1 MTDTADELQR
11 LLDAQL
17 AGEPVEVPTSLRESF
32 DNALAAHQALRS
44 LLDET
49 VRHSPESAAT
59 RLPPDLAGS
68 YEIERE
74 LGHGGMGVV
83 YLARHQALNRR
94 VALKVLRPGEQ
105 AFGPLLRR
113 FREEAQHLAKLRHP
127 NIVSIHDVGEASGE
141 PYFTMDYID
150 GESVAAVLARG
161 PLPPT
166 QAVSILKQV
175 AAAVQ
180 HAHRQGIIHRDLKP
194 GNVLLDRIG
203 HVFVT
208 DFGLARDVTG
218 SSELTRSGELLGTP
232 QYMAPEQA
240 RGQTGLIGE
249 ATDIHA
255 LGLLLFEMLAG
266 APPYGAG
273 SPADSLVKLLNEEP
287 PSLRAIDRRIPRDL
301 ETICL
306 KSLQKA
312 PAARYANVS
321 ALLEDV
327 RRLEAGEPLVARR
340 SGWVVKASRW
350 CSRRWKPATAV
361 LATAVVVAILSPILF
376 DRSFDELLLWAD
388 EEFRSGRPV
397 VAAQVYERAF
407 HKADA
412 QHRDEVSAKLA
423 EAIRAIDDPTQAVP
437 LALTV
442 AERLPQASFGRH
454 DFLVAQALVMSAR
467 AETPSGVFEPDAHR
481 ASATSPSPTMEFAA
495 RRLTLF
501 LEGPGG
507 TETERGEAEGWLA
520 AIRRSLQS
528 ARPIERWTSDEL
540 VQLPEG
546 NLEELTARRANSQAS
561 AWDRGKAAMAAGR
574 LQEAKGETDRAFEA
588 YRQALDLLRPIYPF
602 LSGVATDSQASGPPS
617 PSKLAPECRLMR
629 ELVTA
634 IERLGGPDDKVAT
647 GNLVLVAEPSEELGE
662 LNLAVRV
669 EVWGPESSDP
679 NQGLSR
685 NLASY
690 FVIDQGRSAPAKLIA
705 GTYRIRFGGTL
716 TSFPSTSNRSI
727 LRTTLIDIAPDN
739 WPTEITIADGQVELP
754 LRVRELTEILVD
766 SPREQAP
773 LDLQRDQIRWTPVAG
788 AATYQ
793 LQFGQFRDHPTPS
806 ATWFVTVSTDRPS
819 WNSAELTSRD
829 RELIR
834 KHWPTGQVAGV
845 RVVASDADGQRIGV
859 TVEERGF
866 LIATGLTPEN

>member
-1 MTDTADELQR
+1 MTDTTDELQR
-11 LLDAQL
+11 LLDAHL

-49 VRHSPESAAT
+49 VRQSPASAAT

-113 FREEAQHLAKLRHP
+113 FREEAQYLAKLRHP
-127 NIVSIHDVGEASGE
+127 NIVSIHDVGEAGGE

-150 GESVAAVLARG
+150 GESLAALLARG

-194 GNVLLDRIG
+194 GNVLLDRAG

-208 DFGLARDVTG
+208 DFGLARDLTG
-218 SSELTRSGELLGTP
+218 GSELTRSGELLGTP
-232 QYMAPEQA
+232 QYMSPEQA

-266 APPYGAG
+266 TPPYGAS
-273 SPADSLVKLLNEEP
+273 SPADSLVRLLNEEP

-306 KSLQKA
+306 QALQKA

-321 ALLEDV
+321 AMLEDV
-327 RRLEAGEPLVARR
+327 RRFEAGEPLVARR
-340 SGWVVKASRW
+340 VGWVVKASRW
-350 CSRRWKPATAV
+350 CSRRWKPATTV
-361 LATAVVVAILSPILF
+361 LATAIVVAILSPIWF
-376 DRSFDELLLWAD
+376 DRSFDELLVWAD
-388 EEFRSGRPV
+388 EEYRSGRPV
-397 VAAQVYERAF
+397 VAAQIYERAY
-407 HKADA
+407 HKAEA
-412 QHRDEVSAKLA
+412 QHRDEVLMKLA
-423 EAIRAIDDPTQAVP
+423 DAIRAIDDPTQAVP
-437 LALTV
+437 LALAV
-442 AERLPQASFGRH
+442 AERNPQASFGKH
-454 DFLVAQALVMSAR
+454 DFLVAQALVMAAR
-467 AETPSGVFEPDAHR
+467 AETPTGAFEPDPHR
-481 ASATSPSPTMEFAA
+481 QSTTPTSPTSELAA

-507 TETERGEAEGWLA
+507 AEAERGEAEGWLA
-520 AIRRSLQS
+520 AIRRSLQ
-528 ARPIERWTSDEL
+528 ATRPIERWTSDEL
-540 VQLPEG
+540 VRLPEG
-546 NLEELTARRANSQAS
+546 NLDELTARRANTQAS
-561 AWDRGKAAMAAGR
+561 DWDRGKAAMAAGR
-574 LQEAKGETDRAFEA
+574 LLEAKGDEERALEA
-588 YRQALDLLRPIYPF
+588 YRQALELLRPTYPF

-617 PSKLAPECRLMR
+617 PSKLAPECRLMS
-629 ELVTA
+629 ELVEA
-634 IERLGGPDDKVAT
+634 IERLGGPDDAVAT
-647 GNLVLVAEPSEELGE
+647 GNLLLVAEPSEELGE
-662 LNLAVRV
+662 LKLAVRV
-669 EVWGPESSDP
+669 EVWGPESPDP

-690 FVIDQGRSAPAKLIA
+690 FVIDQGRSAPATLIA
-705 GTYRIRFGGTL
+705 GTYRLRFGGTIK
-716 TSFPSTSNRSI
+716 SFPSTSNRSI
-727 LRTTLIDIAPDN
+727 LRTTLIDVAPDN
-739 WPTEITIADGQVELP
+739 WPTEITIADGPIELP
-754 LRVRELTEILVD
+754 LRVRELKEILID
-766 SPREQAP
+766 AP
-773 LDLQRDQIRWTPVAG
+773 LERAPMDLQRDQIRWTPVAG
-788 AATYQ
+788 AAAYE
-793 LQFGQFRDHPTPS
+793 LQFGQFRDLPTPS
-806 ATWFVTVSTDRPS
+806 VTWFVAVSTDRPS
-819 WNSAELTSRD
+819 WSAADLTGRE
-829 RELIR
+829 RELVV
-834 KHWPTGQVAGV
+834 KHWPAGQVAGV
-845 RVVASDADGQRIGV
+845 RVVAVDADGHRLGV
-859 TVEERGF
+859 TVEERNF
-866 LIATGLTPEN
+866 LIAKSLMSEE